1 MLNWDG
7 KGSRGRRC
15 LIKATVL
22 GGGCRW
28 LKTRL
33 TLSEEKNIFTIEW
46 SKGKRVKIDKS
57 IAIYILYTVYTH
69 TSTSFS

>member
-7 KGSRGRRC
+7 KGSRGRC

-22 GGGCRW
+22 GGRCGW
-28 LKTRL
+28 LKTKL

-46 SKGKRVKIDKS
+46 SIGKSPAANFAVRV
-57 IAIYILYTVYTH
+57 AP
-69 TSTSFS
+69 